1 MGETVRESDEDE
13 ETTCDKVSRAD
24 GEDGHVNEAG
34 GVDEDLKLVGI
45 ATRVDEVEEWRKGA
59 QQRGIEEEPS
69 PGEPIV
75 LDVFDHRVVGAEA
88 DTSER
93 LDHLAM
99 FLETSQRGRERETER
114 GGRDLVRRIT
124 SEDK

>member
-45 ATRVDEVEEWRKGA
+45 ATRVDEVEE
-59 QQRGIEEEPS
+59 
-69 PGEPIV
+69 
-75 LDVFDHRVVGAEA
+75 
-88 DTSER
+88 
-93 LDHLAM
+93 
-99 FLETSQRGRERETER
+99 
-114 GGRDLVRRIT
+114 
-124 SEDK
+124 